1 MFLLSLVYISLV
13 FFMLVFSV
21 HLMLTR
27 HGNLLINRMLGILL
41 LARGL
46 QYLYGWLA
54 ENGHLTELMFV
65 YKSPNLILFIA
76 PSALYLYI
84 KGFVT
89 DQYKLGKYEWLHFL
103 PGLVGLAEAIPWV
116 MSSQDYRTGVIQA
129 IDTQQSF
136 FAHEDP
142 GFMTHETSMLIRTGM
157 FLVYVAASW
166 ILVVKKGILKSYS
179 SNRIGCNW
187 ILLLLVL
194 ATIGHT
200 MVFTSMIWDRFH
212 PEAGHS
218 GFLGAVRVS
227 ILIYLCIMLFIF
239 YQPRV
244 LYGYAFVAAALDVP
258 GSPVERRAELWQ
270 SFNFQEI
277 DNKTTETGQPE
288 ASDPIDELQGLAGI
302 SRERIERWMR
312 SIRNIMEQEKPFL
325 NSTFRLHNL
334 AEILNIAPHHCS
346 YLINIEFGK
355 NFNQWVNEYRIKHFI
370 KLYRKHSG
378 THTLEA
384 LAQEAGFSNR
394 RTLHNAFLKIHGQPP
409 GIFLQQLTSDGTED
423 PSKG

>member
-1 MFLLSLVYISLV
+1 MFLLSLIYISLV
-13 FFMLVFSV
+13 FFMLVFSL

-27 HGNLLINRMLGILL
+27 HGNLFINRMLGILL
-41 LARGL
+41 MARGF

-65 YKSPNLILFIA
+65 YKVPNAILFIA

-116 MSSQDYRTGVIQA
+116 MSSQDYRTGVVQA
-129 IDTQQSF
+129 IDSQQSF

-142 GFMTHETSMLIRTGM
+142 GFMSHETSMLIRTGM
-157 FLVYVAASW
+157 FLIYVGASW
-166 ILVVKKGILKSYS
+166 ILVIRKGILKSYS

-187 ILLLLVL
+187 ILMLLLL

-200 MVFTSMIWDRFH
+200 MVFSSMIWDQLH
-212 PEAGHS
+212 PEAKHA

-244 LYGYAFVAAALDVP
+244 MYGYAFVAAALDATNS
-258 GSPVERRAELWQ
+258 GGQMKQELWQ
-270 SFNFQEI
+270 SFSSSENETLSMDSTAQKMMIKSDHQE
-277 DNKTTETGQPE
+277 
-288 ASDPIDELQGLAGI
+288 GLAGI
-302 SRERIERWMR
+302 SRERIERWKK
-312 SIRNIMEQEKPFL
+312 SLNHFMEQDKPFL
-325 NSTFRLHNL
+325 NPTFRLHNL
-334 AEILNIAPHHCS
+334 AEALDIAPHHCS
-346 YLINIEFGK
+346 YLVNIEFGK
-355 NFNQWVNEYRIKHFI
+355 NFNQWVNEHRIEYFI
-370 KLYRKHSG
+370 KLYRKDS
-378 THTLEA
+378 TSHTLEA
-384 LAQEAGFSNR
+384 LAQKAGFSNR
-394 RTLHNAFLKIHGQPP
+394 RTLHNAFIKIHGQPA
-409 GIFLQQLTSDGTED
+409 GEFLQLSPDS
-423 PSKG
+423 PSEA

>member
-13 FFMLVFSV
+13 FFLLVFSL

-27 HGNLLINRMLGILL
+27 HGNVFINRMLGILL
-41 LARGL
+41 MARGF

-54 ENGHLTELMFV
+54 ENGHLIELMFV
-65 YKSPNLILFIA
+65 YKVPNAILFIA

-116 MSSQDYRTGVIQA
+116 MSSQDYRTGVVQA
-129 IDTQQSF
+129 IDNQQSF
-136 FAHEDP
+136 FAHQDP

-157 FLVYVAASW
+157 FLVYVGASW
-166 ILVVKKGILKSYS
+166 ILVFRKGIFKSYA

-187 ILLLLVL
+187 ILMLLLL
-194 ATIGHT
+194 ATIGHA
-200 MVFTSMIWDRFH
+200 MVFSSMIWDRLH
-212 PEAGHS
+212 PEALHS

-244 LYGYAFVAAALDVP
+244 MYGYAFVAAALDTP
-258 GSPVERRAELWQ
+258 NSGGRLKPELWQ
-270 SFNFQEI
+270 SFDSAQSESGSPESTEQE
-277 DNKTTETGQPE
+277 KMV
-288 ASDPIDELQGLAGI
+288 ASEHHEVRAGI
-302 SRERIERWMR
+302 SRERIERWKR
-312 SIRNIMEQEKPFL
+312 SLNQFMEQDKPFL
-325 NSTFRLHNL
+325 NPLFRLHNL
-334 AEILNIAPHHCS
+334 AEALDIAPHHCS

-355 NFNQWVNEYRIKHFI
+355 NFNQWVNEHRIEYFI
-370 KLYRKHSG
+370 KLYRQDS
-378 THTLEA
+378 TSHTLEA
-384 LAQEAGFSNR
+384 LAQQAGFSNR
-394 RTLHNAFLKIHGQPP
+394 RTLHNAFMKIHGQPP
-409 GIFLQQLTSDGTED
+409 GIFLQQSPDSQTE
-423 PSKG
+423 G